1 MPQDEFMKQQ
11 YLTLREEIR
20 SSKSRV
26 FLILVIG
33 TLFIPIAAFIAKEYE
48 NTFASASIPFIL
60 LVLMIA
66 FIMEQNSIVRAGRY
80 LKEHVEPHIEG
91 IVTWENWLESNR
103 KLRDADRY
111 FFGSFLLVL
120 LLFYAIGAGLAIEAI
135 ATFAK
140 SNWWFGEM
148 NIWYGAIG
156 YGIGG
161 LWFLIVWIGHWRM
174 CTRTTD

>member
-1 MPQDEFMKQQ
+1 MPQDEFLKQQ
-11 YLTLREEIR
+11 YLTLRDEIR

-26 FLILVIG
+26 FFILVIG
-33 TLFIPIAAFIAKEYE
+33 TLFIPIAAFAAKEYG

-80 LKEHVEPHIEG
+80 LKEHVEPHIDG
-91 IVTWENWLESNR
+91 LVTWENWLESNR
-103 KLRDADRY
+103 RLRDADRY

-120 LLFYAIGAGLAIEAI
+120 LLFYAIGSGLAIEAI
-135 ATFAK
+135 ATFAQ
-140 SNWWFGEM
+140 SNWWFSRY
-148 NIWYGAIG
+148 NVWYGAIG

-174 CTRTTD
+174 CTRTTA

>member
-11 YLTLREEIR
+11 YLTLRDEIR

-26 FLILVIG
+26 FFILIIG
-33 TLFIPIAAFIAKEYE
+33 TLFIPMAAFAAKEYG
-48 NTFASASIPFIL
+48 NTFASASVPFIL
-60 LVLMIA
+60 LVLMIG

-91 IVTWENWLESNR
+91 IVTWENWLESNH

-120 LLFYAIGAGLAIEAI
+120 MLFYAIGSGLAIEAL
-135 ATFAK
+135 ATFSERNA
-140 SNWWFGEM
+140 WFGEY
-148 NIWYGAIG
+148 NIWFGAAG
-156 YGIGG
+156 YLVGG
-161 LWFLIVWIGHWRM
+161 LWFLAVWLSHWKM
-174 CTRTTD
+174 CTRTTA